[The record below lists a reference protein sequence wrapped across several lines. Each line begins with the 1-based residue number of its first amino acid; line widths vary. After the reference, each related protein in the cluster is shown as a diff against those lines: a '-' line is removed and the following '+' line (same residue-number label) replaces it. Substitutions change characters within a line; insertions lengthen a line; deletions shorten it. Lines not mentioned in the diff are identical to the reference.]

1 ISGIEIPDD
10 SPLGCLLQHWNAGNF
25 GQELSKRKLIDFCNN
40 VWPLYEPDGMQ
51 WPRNGTLNPD
61 IITPLMHFLQSN
73 EKWDEIPYL
82 DLFYYLKDKP
92 EWQKECGIM
101 VLKTLKVNCEGCKG
115 WQKEKECSV
124 RFSEPEEDVSL
135 LVAPS
140 APPMEERDSGE
151 SMPGVEREGREAKV
165 ETTDI
170 PRTPLSE
177 RTRRGRW
184 EVERKKKE
192 ESAHLMVP
200 LREAVGPQ
208 GERVIVK
215 VPFSPNDLL
224 IWKQSAGAYRED
236 PERTARVVKMVI
248 KTQNP
253 DWNDLQV
260 LLDTIMDSTEKEM
273 VFKAMTEKAREMI
286 RLRLVDGTV
295 NDLVPREDPEWD
307 PNSTSGSRRLKAYQE
322 LLTEGI
328 RNGIPKTLNWSKL
341 YSVRQ
346 EKNESP
352 STFLERLK
360 ETARRYTN
368 LEVEGESGK
377 LQLALIFMGQSQED
391 IRKKLQKLEGEDT
404 RNLDKL
410 LEVAW
415 KVYNNRE
422 KETARKQQATM
433 LAALQQVAGNNMRG
447 GSRGR
452 GLRGGRGMARGGR
465 LMGTGELMGQLN
477 VGRGRMQLGIDQC
490 AICKN
495 RGHWK
500 NECPLNQGM
509 NSGGGII
516 ASGDGNQGMMNNTGA
531 FPGNPQGVAQA
542 FMMGNYQ
549 NSS

>member
-1 ISGIEIPDD
+1 MFKTLASSGIEIPEY
-10 SPLGCLLQHWNAGNF
+10 SPLGCLLQHWSVGNF

-61 IITPLMHFLQSN
+61 IIIPLMHFLQSN

-140 APPMEERDSGE
+140 APPMEERDFGE
-151 SMPGVEREGREAKV
+151 SMPEVEKEYQEAKV
-165 ETTDI
+165 ETADI
-170 PRTPLSE
+170 PRTPLCE

-192 ESAHLMVP
+192 EGAHLMVP

-224 IWKQSAGAYRED
+224 IWKQSAGAYWED
-236 PERTARVVKMVI
+236 PERTARV
-248 KTQNP
+248 
-253 DWNDLQV
+253 NDLQV

-307 PNSTSGSRRLKAYQE
+307 PNSTGGSRRLKAYQE
-322 LLTEGI
+322 LLTEGM
-328 RNGIPKTLNWSKL
+328 RNVIPKTLNWSKL

-368 LEVEGESGK
+368 LEVERESGK

-433 LAALQQVAGNNMRG
+433 LTVLQQAAGNNMRR
-447 GSRGR
+447 GSRGH
-452 GLRGGRGMARGGR
+452 GLRGGKGIVRGGR
-465 LMGTGELMGQLN
+465 PMGTGRLMGQLN
-477 VGRGRMQLGIDQC
+477 MGRGRMQLGIDQC
-490 AICKN
+490 ALCKN

-509 NSGGGII
+509 DFGGGII
-516 ASGDGNQGMMNNTGA
+516 IRGHHTQLLTLS
-531 FPGNPQGVAQA
+531 
-542 FMMGNYQ
+542 
-549 NSS
+549 

>member
-1 ISGIEIPDD
+1 VGQLQEV
-10 SPLGCLLQHWNAGNF
+10 SPKVLYFFVVLGACP
-25 GQELSKRKLIDFCNN
+25 LIDFCNN

-61 IITPLMHFLQSN
+61 IITPLMHFLQSK

-115 WQKEKECSV
+115 WQKEKGCSV
-124 RFSEPEEDVSL
+124 RFSEPEEEVSL
-135 LVAPS
+135 LVAPN
-140 APPMEERDSGE
+140 
-151 SMPGVEREGREAKV
+151 
-165 ETTDI
+165 I

-184 EVERKKKE
+184 EVERKKTE
-192 ESAHLMVP
+192 EGAHLMVP

-260 LLDTIMDSTEKEM
+260 LLDTIMDSTEKEI
-273 VFKAMTEKAREMI
+273 VFKTMTEKAREMI

-352 STFLERLK
+352 STFLEQLK

-465 LMGTGELMGQLN
+465 LMGTGGLMGQLN
-477 VGRGRMQLGIDQC
+477 MGRGRMQLGIDQC

-516 ASGDGNQGMMNNTGA
+516 ANEDLK
-531 FPGNPQGVAQA
+531 
-542 FMMGNYQ
+542 
-549 NSS
+549 